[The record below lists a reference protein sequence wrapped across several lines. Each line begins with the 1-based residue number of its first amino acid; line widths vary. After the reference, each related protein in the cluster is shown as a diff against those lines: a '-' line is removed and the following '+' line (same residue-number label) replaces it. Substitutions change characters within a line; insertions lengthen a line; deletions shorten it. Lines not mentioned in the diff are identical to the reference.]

1 MNETGFLNGIYIFI
15 MLILLIITILLIRYT
30 LSLRTYLKEF
40 MKVSRDISN
49 KQFDSKVRGQMSGEI
64 GEFAKNFNYMIDT
77 INFTIRDITDK
88 NTQLKSIMQSVSH
101 GILAIDTRGKI
112 LLINDLA
119 KKMVEGDSYVTA
131 EGKNIRQFIKNEL
144 ILESV
149 LHNMCS
155 EHSTIIQKNIKNDI
169 IYKIKIDP
177 VHFEDTD
184 AVIGFI
190 INIENITEYAKLENM
205 RKEFVANVSHELKT
219 PITSIQGFIETLKMT
234 DNLDEDTKNRFLT
247 IIENEAT
254 RLTRLI
260 DDILLLSTIENKTMK
275 LLQTDAAI
283 NGGNSGGA
291 LLNSKGEVIGINVA
305 KYSSSGSSTSASVEG
320 MGFAIPITSVKSII
334 SNLETKTTR
343 QKLAADKQG
352 YLGIT
357 SKYDVTPDISEAYQ
371 MPTGVY
377 VYETTKNGPAD
388 KAGIQSG
395 DIIRKFD
402 GQEVDSM
409 ESLQSII
416 QYYQPGEKIKV
427 TIAYASGRTYKEKEV
442 TVTLGKKSDVTN
454 SETQAEQ

>member
-64 GEFAKNFNYMIDT
+64 GKFAKNFNYMIDT

-260 DDILLLSTIENKTMK
+260 DDILLLSTIENKTK
-275 LLQTDAAI
+275 KKVEKVDLFEVFEEVHEVI
-283 NGGNSGGA
+283 NYIAKKKNIKVKYDFENKDIDLWEYSGYIRQI
-291 LLNSKGEVIGINVA
+291 LLN
-305 KYSSSGSSTSASVEG
+305 
-320 MGFAIPITSVKSII
+320 II
-334 SNLETKTTR
+334 SNAIKYTGENGEVSI
-343 QKLAADKQG
+343 KQ
-352 YLGIT
+352 YIKSEKVFIEVKDNGIGI
-357 SKYDVTPDISEAYQ
+357 PEEDIERIFERFYR
-371 MPTGVY
+371 V
-377 VYETTKNGPAD
+377 D
-388 KAGIQSG
+388 KARSRSVGGTGLGLAITKHMVKALNGNIRVESELG
-395 DIIRKFD
+395 VGSKFIIELPFN
-402 GQEVDSM
+402 QEFA
-409 ESLQSII
+409 Q
-416 QYYQPGEKIKV
+416 K
-427 TIAYASGRTYKEKEV
+427 AS
-442 TVTLGKKSDVTN
+442 
-454 SETQAEQ
+454 

>member
-260 DDILLLSTIENKTMK
+260 DDILLLSTIENKTK
-275 LLQTDAAI
+275 KKVEKVDLFEVFEEVHEVI
-283 NGGNSGGA
+283 NYIAKKKNIKVKYDFENKDIDLWEYSGYIRQI
-291 LLNSKGEVIGINVA
+291 LLN
-305 KYSSSGSSTSASVEG
+305 
-320 MGFAIPITSVKSII
+320 II
-334 SNLETKTTR
+334 SNAIKYTGENGKVSI
-343 QKLAADKQG
+343 KQ
-352 YLGIT
+352 YIKSEKVFIEVKDNGIGI
-357 SKYDVTPDISEAYQ
+357 PEEDIERIFERFYR
-371 MPTGVY
+371 V
-377 VYETTKNGPAD
+377 D
-388 KAGIQSG
+388 KARSRSVGGTGLGLAITKHMIKALNG
-395 DIIRKFD
+395 N
-402 GQEVDSM
+402 
-409 ESLQSII
+409 
-416 QYYQPGEKIKV
+416 IKV
-427 TIAYASGRTYKEKEV
+427 ESE
-442 TVTLGKKSDVTN
+442 LGLGSKFIIELPFNTELAKKVS
-454 SETQAEQ
+454 

>member
-260 DDILLLSTIENKTMK
+260 DDILLLSTIENKTK
-275 LLQTDAAI
+275 KKVEKVDLFEVFEEVHEVI
-283 NGGNSGGA
+283 NYIAKKKNIKVKYDFENKDIDLWEYSGYIRQI
-291 LLNSKGEVIGINVA
+291 LLN
-305 KYSSSGSSTSASVEG
+305 
-320 MGFAIPITSVKSII
+320 II
-334 SNLETKTTR
+334 SNAIKYTGENGKVSI
-343 QKLAADKQG
+343 KQ
-352 YLGIT
+352 YIKSEKVFIEVKDNGIGI
-357 SKYDVTPDISEAYQ
+357 PEEDIERIFERFYR
-371 MPTGVY
+371 V
-377 VYETTKNGPAD
+377 D
-388 KAGIQSG
+388 KARSRSVCGTGLGLAITKHMVKALNGNIRVESELG
-395 DIIRKFD
+395 VGSKFIIELPFN
-402 GQEVDSM
+402 QEFA
-409 ESLQSII
+409 Q
-416 QYYQPGEKIKV
+416 K
-427 TIAYASGRTYKEKEV
+427 AS
-442 TVTLGKKSDVTN
+442 
-454 SETQAEQ
+454 

>member
-1 MNETGFLNGIYIFI
+1 
-15 MLILLIITILLIRYT
+15 
-30 LSLRTYLKEF
+30 

-260 DDILLLSTIENKTMK
+260 DDILLLSTIENKTK
-275 LLQTDAAI
+275 KKVEKVDLFEVFEEVHEVI
-283 NGGNSGGA
+283 NYIAKKKNIKVKYDFENKDIDLWEYSGYIRQI
-291 LLNSKGEVIGINVA
+291 LLN
-305 KYSSSGSSTSASVEG
+305 
-320 MGFAIPITSVKSII
+320 II
-334 SNLETKTTR
+334 SNAIKYTGENGKVSI
-343 QKLAADKQG
+343 KQ
-352 YLGIT
+352 YIKSEKVFIEVKDNGIGI
-357 SKYDVTPDISEAYQ
+357 PEEDIERIFERFYR
-371 MPTGVY
+371 V
-377 VYETTKNGPAD
+377 D
-388 KAGIQSG
+388 KARSRSVGGTGLGLAITKHMVKALNG
-395 DIIRKFD
+395 N
-402 GQEVDSM
+402 
-409 ESLQSII
+409 
-416 QYYQPGEKIKV
+416 IKV
-427 TIAYASGRTYKEKEV
+427 ESE
-442 TVTLGKKSDVTN
+442 LGVGSKFIIELPFNTELAKKVS
-454 SETQAEQ
+454 

>member
-260 DDILLLSTIENKTMK
+260 DDILLLSTIENKTK
-275 LLQTDAAI
+275 KKVEKVDLFEVFEEVHEVI
-283 NGGNSGGA
+283 NYIAKKKNIKVKYDFENKDIDLWEYSGYIRQI
-291 LLNSKGEVIGINVA
+291 LLN
-305 KYSSSGSSTSASVEG
+305 
-320 MGFAIPITSVKSII
+320 II
-334 SNLETKTTR
+334 SNAIKYTGENGKVSI
-343 QKLAADKQG
+343 KQ
-352 YLGIT
+352 YIKSEKVFIEVKDNGIGI
-357 SKYDVTPDISEAYQ
+357 PEEDIERIFERFYR
-371 MPTGVY
+371 V
-377 VYETTKNGPAD
+377 D
-388 KAGIQSG
+388 KARSRSVGGTGLGLAITKHMVKALNGNIRVESELG
-395 DIIRKFD
+395 VGSKFIIERF
-402 GQEVDSM
+402 
-409 ESLQSII
+409 
-416 QYYQPGEKIKV
+416 
-427 TIAYASGRTYKEKEV
+427 GRLFFILYF
-442 TVTLGKKSDVTN
+442 
-454 SETQAEQ
+454 

>member
-260 DDILLLSTIENKTMK
+260 DDILLLSTIENKTK
-275 LLQTDAAI
+275 KKVEKVDLFEVFEEVHEVI
-283 NGGNSGGA
+283 NYIAKKKNIKVKYDFENKDIDLWEYSGYIRQI
-291 LLNSKGEVIGINVA
+291 LLN
-305 KYSSSGSSTSASVEG
+305 
-320 MGFAIPITSVKSII
+320 II
-334 SNLETKTTR
+334 SNAIKYTGENGEVSI
-343 QKLAADKQG
+343 KQ
-352 YLGIT
+352 YIKSEKVFIEVKDNGIGI
-357 SKYDVTPDISEAYQ
+357 PEEDIERIFERFYR
-371 MPTGVY
+371 V
-377 VYETTKNGPAD
+377 D
-388 KAGIQSG
+388 KARSRSVGGTGLGLAITKHMVKALNG
-395 DIIRKFD
+395 N
-402 GQEVDSM
+402 
-409 ESLQSII
+409 
-416 QYYQPGEKIKV
+416 IKV
-427 TIAYASGRTYKEKEV
+427 ESE
-442 TVTLGKKSDVTN
+442 LGVGSKFIIELPFNAELAKKVS
-454 SETQAEQ
+454 

>member
-49 KQFDSKVRGQMSGEI
+49 KQFDSKVRGQMSGDI

-119 KKMVEGDSYVTA
+119 KKIVEGDSYVTA

-260 DDILLLSTIENKTMK
+260 DDILLLSTIENKTK
-275 LLQTDAAI
+275 KKVEKVDLFEVFEEVHEVI
-283 NGGNSGGA
+283 NYIAKKKNIKVKYDFENKDIDLWEYSGYIRQI
-291 LLNSKGEVIGINVA
+291 LLN
-305 KYSSSGSSTSASVEG
+305 
-320 MGFAIPITSVKSII
+320 II
-334 SNLETKTTR
+334 SNAIKYTGENGKVSI
-343 QKLAADKQG
+343 KQ
-352 YLGIT
+352 YIKSEKVFIEVKDNGIGI
-357 SKYDVTPDISEAYQ
+357 PEEDIERIFERFYR
-371 MPTGVY
+371 V
-377 VYETTKNGPAD
+377 D
-388 KAGIQSG
+388 KARSRSVGGTGLGLAITKHMVKALNGNIRVESELG
-395 DIIRKFD
+395 VGSKFIIELPFN
-402 GQEVDSM
+402 QEFA
-409 ESLQSII
+409 Q
-416 QYYQPGEKIKV
+416 K
-427 TIAYASGRTYKEKEV
+427 AS
-442 TVTLGKKSDVTN
+442 
-454 SETQAEQ
+454 

>member
-260 DDILLLSTIENKTMK
+260 DDILLLSTIENKTK
-275 LLQTDAAI
+275 KKVEKVDLFEVFEEVHEVI
-283 NGGNSGGA
+283 NYIAKKKNIKVKYDFENKDIDLWEYSGYIRQI
-291 LLNSKGEVIGINVA
+291 LLN
-305 KYSSSGSSTSASVEG
+305 
-320 MGFAIPITSVKSII
+320 II
-334 SNLETKTTR
+334 SNAIKYTGENGEVSIKQYIKSEKVFIEVKDNGIGIPEEDIER
-343 QKLAADKQG
+343 IFERFYRVDKARSREFG
-352 YLGIT
+352 GTGLGLSIA
-357 SKYDVTPDISEAYQ
+357 KEILD
-371 MPTGVY
+371 
-377 VYETTKNGPAD
+377 KNG
-388 KAGIQSG
+388 GSI
-395 DIIRKFD
+395 DIKS
-402 GQEVDSM
+402 EVGKGT
-409 ESLQSII
+409 EVV
-416 QYYQPGEKIKV
+416 IKV
-427 TIAYASGRTYKEKEV
+427 PT
-442 TVTLGKKSDVTN
+442 KK
-454 SETQAEQ
+454 

>member
-155 EHSTIIQKNIKNDI
+155 EHSNIIKKNIKNDI

-260 DDILLLSTIENKTMK
+260 DDILLLSTIENKTK
-275 LLQTDAAI
+275 KKVEKVDLFEVFEEVHEVI
-283 NGGNSGGA
+283 NYIAKKKNIKVKYDFENKGIDLWEYSGYIRQI
-291 LLNSKGEVIGINVA
+291 LLN
-305 KYSSSGSSTSASVEG
+305 
-320 MGFAIPITSVKSII
+320 II
-334 SNLETKTTR
+334 SNAIKYTGENGKVSI
-343 QKLAADKQG
+343 KQ
-352 YLGIT
+352 YIKSEKVFIEVKDNGIGI
-357 SKYDVTPDISEAYQ
+357 PEEDIERIFERFYR
-371 MPTGVY
+371 V
-377 VYETTKNGPAD
+377 D
-388 KAGIQSG
+388 KARSISVGGTGLGLAITKHMVKALNGNIRVESELG
-395 DIIRKFD
+395 VGSKFIIELPFN
-402 GQEVDSM
+402 QEFA
-409 ESLQSII
+409 Q
-416 QYYQPGEKIKV
+416 K
-427 TIAYASGRTYKEKEV
+427 AS
-442 TVTLGKKSDVTN
+442 
-454 SETQAEQ
+454 

>member
-260 DDILLLSTIENKTMK
+260 DDILLLSTIENKTK
-275 LLQTDAAI
+275 KKVEKVDLFEVFEEVHEVI
-283 NGGNSGGA
+283 NYIAKKKNIKVKYDFENKDIDLWEYSGYIRQI
-291 LLNSKGEVIGINVA
+291 LLN
-305 KYSSSGSSTSASVEG
+305 
-320 MGFAIPITSVKSII
+320 II
-334 SNLETKTTR
+334 SNAIKYTGENGKVSI
-343 QKLAADKQG
+343 KQ
-352 YLGIT
+352 YIKSEKVFIEVKDNGIGIPE
-357 SKYDVTPDISEAYQ
+357 KDIERIFERFYR
-371 MPTGVY
+371 V
-377 VYETTKNGPAD
+377 D
-388 KAGIQSG
+388 KARSRSVGGTGLGLAITKHMVKALNGNIRVESELG
-395 DIIRKFD
+395 VGSKFIIELPFN
-402 GQEVDSM
+402 QEFA
-409 ESLQSII
+409 Q
-416 QYYQPGEKIKV
+416 K
-427 TIAYASGRTYKEKEV
+427 AS
-442 TVTLGKKSDVTN
+442 
-454 SETQAEQ
+454 

>member
-260 DDILLLSTIENKTMK
+260 DDILLLSTIENKTK
-275 LLQTDAAI
+275 KKVEKVDLFEVFEEVHEVI
-283 NGGNSGGA
+283 NYIAKKKNIKVKYDFENKDIDLWEYSGYIRQI
-291 LLNSKGEVIGINVA
+291 LLN
-305 KYSSSGSSTSASVEG
+305 
-320 MGFAIPITSVKSII
+320 II
-334 SNLETKTTR
+334 SNAIKYTGENGKVSI
-343 QKLAADKQG
+343 KQ
-352 YLGIT
+352 YIKSEKVFIEVKDNGIGI
-357 SKYDVTPDISEAYQ
+357 PEEDIERIFERFYR
-371 MPTGVY
+371 V
-377 VYETTKNGPAD
+377 D
-388 KAGIQSG
+388 KARSRSVGGTGLGLAITKHMVKALNGNIRVESELG
-395 DIIRKFD
+395 VGSKFII
-402 GQEVDSM
+402 
-409 ESLQSII
+409 
-416 QYYQPGEKIKV
+416 
-427 TIAYASGRTYKEKEV
+427 
-442 TVTLGKKSDVTN
+442 
-454 SETQAEQ
+454 

>member
-260 DDILLLSTIENKTMK
+260 DDILLLSTIENKTK
-275 LLQTDAAI
+275 KKVEKVDLFEVFEEVHEVITYIAKKKNIKVKYDFENKDIDLWEY
-283 NGGNSGGA
+283 SGYIRQI
-291 LLNSKGEVIGINVA
+291 LLN
-305 KYSSSGSSTSASVEG
+305 
-320 MGFAIPITSVKSII
+320 II
-334 SNLETKTTR
+334 SNAIKYTGENGKVSI
-343 QKLAADKQG
+343 KQ
-352 YLGIT
+352 YIKSEKVFIEVKDNGIGI
-357 SKYDVTPDISEAYQ
+357 PEEDIERIFERFYR
-371 MPTGVY
+371 V
-377 VYETTKNGPAD
+377 D
-388 KAGIQSG
+388 KARSRSVGGTGLGLAITKHMVKALNGNIRVESELG
-395 DIIRKFD
+395 VGSKFIIELPFN
-402 GQEVDSM
+402 QEFA
-409 ESLQSII
+409 Q
-416 QYYQPGEKIKV
+416 K
-427 TIAYASGRTYKEKEV
+427 AS
-442 TVTLGKKSDVTN
+442 
-454 SETQAEQ
+454 

>member
-260 DDILLLSTIENKTMK
+260 DDILLLSTIENKTK
-275 LLQTDAAI
+275 KKVEKVDLFEVFEEVHEVI
-283 NGGNSGGA
+283 NYIAKKKNIKVKYDFENKDIDLWEYSGYIRQI
-291 LLNSKGEVIGINVA
+291 LLN
-305 KYSSSGSSTSASVEG
+305 
-320 MGFAIPITSVKSII
+320 II
-334 SNLETKTTR
+334 SNAIKYTGENGKVSI
-343 QKLAADKQG
+343 KQ
-352 YLGIT
+352 YIKSEKVFIEVKDNGIGI
-357 SKYDVTPDISEAYQ
+357 PEEDIERIFERFYR
-371 MPTGVY
+371 V
-377 VYETTKNGPAD
+377 D
-388 KAGIQSG
+388 KARSRSVGGTGLGLAITKHMVKALNGNIRVESELG
-395 DIIRKFD
+395 VGSKFIIELPFNK
-402 GQEVDSM
+402 E
-409 ESLQSII
+409 LA
-416 QYYQPGEKIKV
+416 KKV
-427 TIAYASGRTYKEKEV
+427 S
-442 TVTLGKKSDVTN
+442 
-454 SETQAEQ
+454 

>member
-260 DDILLLSTIENKTMK
+260 DDILLLSTIENKTK
-275 LLQTDAAI
+275 KKVEKVDLFEVFEEVHEVI
-283 NGGNSGGA
+283 NYIAKKKNIKVKYDFENKDIDLWEYSGYIRQI
-291 LLNSKGEVIGINVA
+291 LLN
-305 KYSSSGSSTSASVEG
+305 
-320 MGFAIPITSVKSII
+320 II
-334 SNLETKTTR
+334 SNAIKYTGENGKVSI
-343 QKLAADKQG
+343 KQ
-352 YLGIT
+352 YIKSEKVFIEVEDNGIGI
-357 SKYDVTPDISEAYQ
+357 PEEDIERIFERFYR
-371 MPTGVY
+371 V
-377 VYETTKNGPAD
+377 D
-388 KAGIQSG
+388 KARSRSVGGTGLGLAITKHMVKALNGNIRVESELG
-395 DIIRKFD
+395 VGSKFIIELPFN
-402 GQEVDSM
+402 QEFA
-409 ESLQSII
+409 Q
-416 QYYQPGEKIKV
+416 K
-427 TIAYASGRTYKEKEV
+427 AS
-442 TVTLGKKSDVTN
+442 
-454 SETQAEQ
+454 

>member
-260 DDILLLSTIENKTMK
+260 DDILLLSTIENKTK
-275 LLQTDAAI
+275 KKIEKVDLFEVFEEVHEVI
-283 NGGNSGGA
+283 NYIAKKKNIKVKYDFENKDIDLWEYSGYIRQI
-291 LLNSKGEVIGINVA
+291 LLN
-305 KYSSSGSSTSASVEG
+305 
-320 MGFAIPITSVKSII
+320 II
-334 SNLETKTTR
+334 SNAIKYTGENGKVSI
-343 QKLAADKQG
+343 KQ
-352 YLGIT
+352 YIKSEKVFIEVKDNGIGI
-357 SKYDVTPDISEAYQ
+357 PEEDIERIFERFYR
-371 MPTGVY
+371 V
-377 VYETTKNGPAD
+377 D
-388 KAGIQSG
+388 KARSRSVGGTGLGLAITKHMVKALNGNIRVESELG
-395 DIIRKFD
+395 VGSKFIIELPFN
-402 GQEVDSM
+402 QEFA
-409 ESLQSII
+409 Q
-416 QYYQPGEKIKV
+416 K
-427 TIAYASGRTYKEKEV
+427 AS
-442 TVTLGKKSDVTN
+442 
-454 SETQAEQ
+454 

>member
-88 NTQLKSIMQSVSH
+88 NTQLNSIMQSVSN

-260 DDILLLSTIENKTMK
+260 DDILLLSTIENKTK
-275 LLQTDAAI
+275 KKVEKVDLFEVFEEVHEVI
-283 NGGNSGGA
+283 NYIAKKKNIKVKYDFENKDIDLWEYSGYIRQI
-291 LLNSKGEVIGINVA
+291 LLN
-305 KYSSSGSSTSASVEG
+305 
-320 MGFAIPITSVKSII
+320 II
-334 SNLETKTTR
+334 SNAIKYTGENGKVSI
-343 QKLAADKQG
+343 KQ
-352 YLGIT
+352 YIKSEKVFIEVKDNGIGI
-357 SKYDVTPDISEAYQ
+357 PEEDIERIFERFYR
-371 MPTGVY
+371 V
-377 VYETTKNGPAD
+377 D
-388 KAGIQSG
+388 KARSRSVGGTGLGLAITKHMVKALNGNIRVESELG
-395 DIIRKFD
+395 VGSKFIIELPFN
-402 GQEVDSM
+402 QEFA
-409 ESLQSII
+409 Q
-416 QYYQPGEKIKV
+416 K
-427 TIAYASGRTYKEKEV
+427 AS
-442 TVTLGKKSDVTN
+442 
-454 SETQAEQ
+454 